1 MKKMVSVAPMMDC
14 TDRHDRYFLRL
25 ISKNVKLYTEMIVS
39 NAIIKGDKDF
49 LLKFNLLEKPL
60 VLQIGG
66 SNPKELAQATK
77 IAEGYGYD
85 EINLNLG
92 CPSKKVQKNK
102 FGACL
107 MKEPNLVGECINEMK
122 NACSLPITVKT
133 RIGFDDYEDYE
144 YLKKFLTIIKNAG
157 SETFIIHARRAILT
171 KLTPKQNLNIPPLNY
186 SFVYDLKKDFKN
198 DTVILNGGIDSIDKI
213 KTHLKKVDGVMIGR
227 AAYHSPYFL
236 ADIEKE
242 IFKNGNVLSRSE
254 IMELMIPYIKEETK
268 NGTRLNQIMRHTIG
282 LFHGQKGSS
291 YWKRYLSENMC
302 IREADLQKVNHI
314 MDHIKNN
321 NIITSLER

>member
-1 MKKMVSVAPMMDC
+1 MKKTVSVAPMMDC

-77 IAEGYGYD
+77 IAEDYGYD

-321 NIITSLER
+321 NIITSLGR

>member
-1 MKKMVSVAPMMDC
+1 MKKTISVAPMMDC

-25 ISKNVKLYTEMIVS
+25 ISKNVKLFTEMIVAK
-39 NAIIKGDKDF
+39 AIIKGDRDF

-66 SNPKELAQATK
+66 SDPKELAEATK
-77 IAEGYGYD
+77 IAESYGYD
-85 EINLNLG
+85 EVNLNLG

-107 MKEPNLVGECINEMK
+107 MKEPNLVGDCIAEMK
-122 NACSLPITVKT
+122 NVCNLPISIKT
-133 RIGFDDYEDYE
+133 RIGFDDCEDYE
-144 YLKKFLTIIKNAG
+144 YLKKFLTIIRKAG
-157 SETFIIHARRAILT
+157 SEIFYIHARKAILS
-171 KLTPKQNLNIPPLNY
+171 KLSPKQNLNIPPLNY
-186 SFVYDLKKDFKN
+186 NFVYNIKKDFN
-198 DTVILNGGIDSIDKI
+198 VNTVILNGGIDSIDKV

-236 ADIEKE
+236 SHIEKE
-242 IFKNGNVLSRSE
+242 IFKNENVLSRSE
-254 IMELMIPYIKEETK
+254 VMELMIPYIKEETK

-321 NIITSLER
+321 NFAASLGK